1 MADWRELFNR
11 LESRGAS
18 EQCPSCE
25 GTLWMPGDEEVHLP
39 VSDGG
44 VLKCAAFL
52 CPNCGFVRLH
62 APKILDASE
71 EDLRPLD

>member
-1 MADWRELFNR
+1 
-11 LESRGAS
+11 
-18 EQCPSCE
+18 
-25 GTLWMPGDEEVHLP
+25 MPGDEEVHLP